1 MAYRLTHIT
10 TRTGDQGSTSLG
22 DGTRV
27 EKDHPRIEL
36 LGTLDE
42 LNCVIGLLRTESLP
56 APMDLQLSR
65 IQNDLFHLGAE
76 VAVPQHTRLSPERI
90 GELEKQVAE
99 YNGQLPPLKE
109 FLLPG
114 GGRSAAL
121 CHLVRT
127 VARRAERQMVT
138 LQHTELLNAAALPYL
153 NRLSD
158 LLFVMARSLNR
169 ETGHPDVLWDPT
181 YK

>member
-36 LGTLDE
+36 LGSLDE
-42 LNCVIGLLRTESLP
+42 LNCFIGLLRTEPLSDSL
-56 APMDLQLSR
+56 DLQLSH

-90 GELEKQVAE
+90 SELETQVNE
-99 YNGQLPPLKE
+99 YNSQLPPLKE

-114 GGRSAAL
+114 GGRGAAL
-121 CHLVRT
+121 CHLART

-138 LQHTELLNAAALPYL
+138 LQRTELLSTVALPYL

-158 LLFVMARSLNR
+158 LLFVMARTLNR
-169 ETGHPDVLWDPT
+169 ETGHPDILWNPT

>member
-42 LNCVIGLLRTESLP
+42 LNCVIGLLRAESLP
-56 APMDLQLSR
+56 APMDLQLAR

-76 VAVPQHTRLSPERI
+76 VAVPQHTRLLPDRI
-90 GELEKQVAE
+90 GELELQVE
-99 YNGQLPPLKE
+99 EHNRQLPPLKE

-114 GGRSAAL
+114 GGRSAAV
-121 CHLVRT
+121 CHLART
-127 VARRAERQMVT
+127 VARRAERQLVT
-138 LQHTELLNAAALPYL
+138 LQRTELLNAVALPYL

-169 ETGHPDVLWDPT
+169 AAGHPDVLWDPA